1 MKICFVSSECVPYV
15 KTGGLADVSGSLP
28 SALSVLNTDLKI
40 FVPMYDKIDRDKFN
54 IKKIKELS
62 GDSVGILENLY
73 SYDVYYTL
81 HDGKIDTYF
90 IDCPFYFS
98 RGVVYT
104 SDADENERYILFQHA
119 VLKTLQKL
127 QWSPDVIHCN
137 DWQSSLIPSM
147 LKLQYSWD
155 KLFENTKT
163 LLSIHNI
170 GYQGIFPQDTVLKA
184 GFGES
189 LFVLG
194 GPFEYNGNVNFLKA
208 GIYYSDA
215 VSTVSPTYASEIQTP
230 EFGSGL
236 DGVLRAKGE
245 RVFGILNGIDT
256 VDWNPETDKLIPV
269 NYSFSSIQNKYHN
282 KSELLRF
289 SGLSKEGDTPLFGI
303 VSRLAWQKGFEL
315 VVELVETRIYEDFKL
330 VVLGAG
336 EKKYEDY
343 FLKLMKDYP
352 DKIKVFLEYNNKVA
366 HLITAGSDFFFMPSR
381 YEPCG
386 LNQMYSLNYGTLPIV
401 RNVGGLADTVIDVEK
416 SDGNG
421 FSFSDFT
428 LESIESSF
436 NSASKLYRNKSQLK
450 DVIKRG
456 MSADFSWNKSAGEY
470 LALYKNML

>member
-269 NYSFSSIQNKYHN
+269 NYSFSSLENKYHN
-282 KSELLRF
+282 KNELLSL
-289 SGLSKEGDTPLFGI
+289 SGLSNDSDTPLFGI

>member
-269 NYSFSSIQNKYHN
+269 NYSFSSLENKYHN
-282 KSELLRF
+282 KSELLSL

-436 NSASKLYRNKSQLK
+436 NSALKLYRNKSQLK